1 MLIHA
6 HVGVGIH
13 PRYGAKH
20 IRFCTEGKTISS
32 HSLLVFMIHL
42 PRQSTTYKYMYMYC
56 ICMYMCI
63 HE

>member
-32 HSLLVFMIHL
+32 RSLLVCMIHL
-42 PRQSTTYKYMYMYC
+42 PRQRTTYSVHVHVLYM
-56 ICMYMCI
+56 
-63 HE
+63 HVHVHT